1 MTFNSIAFAIF
12 LPLVFIIYWYCLRN
26 RTKAQNLFLLAASY
40 LFYAWWDWRF
50 LILILVTTAST
61 FATALGTKYGHRRT
75 WTTVNIIVN
84 LSILFF
90 FKYFNFF
97 SENLSNI
104 LSTLGMTADWF
115 TLEILLPAGISFY
128 TFQAISYSIDVYRN
142 RIEPTRDYIAFSTFI
157 AFFPQLVAGPIER
170 ATHLLPQILNR
181 RQWNYHEAVLGMRQ
195 ILWGLV
201 KKLAMADLCA
211 QTVDLI
217 FSDPDYYI
225 REFGASTLFLGAI
238 LFAFQIYGDF
248 SGYSDIAR
256 GSARL
261 FGIKLMNNFM
271 HPYFARNFREF
282 WHRWHISLM
291 QWFREYLYIPL
302 GGNRKGIFRTLIN
315 TAIVFILSGLWH
327 GASWTFVSWGA
338 FWAAIMCIG
347 TLSKQH
353 KYAPESNA
361 TWKDFPKI
369 VFIFLTVVIGWII
382 FRSPSIEFALH
393 YLDLMFTGGGIMSIP
408 TGVTPLWCVA
418 LVMGAEWFTRRQP
431 FPLKQMPKS
440 TFARFAIYWIL
451 LGIIIWANDI
461 ETGSFIYFRF

>member
-12 LPLVFIIYWYCLRN
+12 LPIVFIIYWYCLRN

-50 LILILVTTAST
+50 LILILITTVST
-61 FATALGTKYGHRRT
+61 YATALGARHGHRRA
-75 WTTVNIIVN
+75 WTAANIIIN

-97 SENLSNI
+97 SENLNRI
-104 LSTLGMTADWF
+104 LSAFGMTADWF

-142 RIEPTRDYIAFSTFI
+142 RIKPTRDYIAFSTFI

-170 ATHLLPQILNR
+170 ATQLLPQIINQ
-181 RQWNYHEAVLGMRQ
+181 RQWDYHEAVLGMRQ

-211 QTVDLI
+211 QPVDLI

-225 REFGASTLFLGAI
+225 REFGASTLLVGGI

-271 HPYFARNFREF
+271 HPYFSRNAREF
-282 WHRWHISLM
+282 WQRWHISLM

-302 GGNRKGIFRTLIN
+302 GGNRHGMARTLIN
-315 TAIVFILSGLWH
+315 TTIVFILSGLWH

-338 FWAAIMCIG
+338 FWAAIMCMG
-347 TLSKQH
+347 TLAKARRHS
-353 KYAPESNA
+353 PENHA
-361 TWKDFPKI
+361 RWKDTPKI
-369 VFIFLTVVIGWII
+369 AITFLIATIGWII
-382 FRSPSIEFALH
+382 FRSPDMEFALH
-393 YLDLMFTGGGIMSIP
+393 YFDLMITGGGILSIP
-408 TGVTPLWCVA
+408 TGITPLWIVA
-418 LVMGAEWFTRRQP
+418 FVTGAEWFTRRYP

-440 TFARFAIYWIL
+440 VIVRFIIYWIL
-451 LGIIIWANDI
+451 LGIIIWTNDI

>member
-50 LILILVTTAST
+50 LILILITTVST
-61 FATALGTKYGHRRT
+61 YATALWGKHGHRRA
-75 WTTVNIIVN
+75 WTASNIIVN

-97 SENLSNI
+97 SENLVSI
-104 LSTLGMTADWF
+104 LSTLGMTTDQF

-142 RIEPTRDYIAFSTFI
+142 KIEPTRDYIAFSTFI

-181 RQWNYHEAVLGMRQ
+181 RHWDYHEAVLGMRQ

-211 QTVDLI
+211 QPVDMI

-225 REFGASTLFLGAI
+225 REFGASTLLVGGI

-271 HPYFARNFREF
+271 HPYFSRNFREF

-291 QWFREYLYIPL
+291 QWLREYLYIPL
-302 GGNRKGIFRTLIN
+302 GGNRHGMARTLIN
-315 TAIVFILSGLWH
+315 TAIVFIVSGLWH
-327 GASWTFVSWGA
+327 GASWSFVSWGI

-347 TLSKQH
+347 TLSIPR
-353 KYAPESNA
+353 KYSPKDNA

-369 VFIFLTVVIGWII
+369 ILTFLITVIGWII
-382 FRSPSIEFALH
+382 FRSPDMESALH
-393 YLDLMFTGGGIMSIP
+393 YFNLMITGGGMLSVP
-408 TGVTPLWCVA
+408 TGITPMWIVTV
-418 LVMGAEWFTRRQP
+418 VMASEWFTRRQP

-440 TFARFAIYWIL
+440 VYARFAIYWIL
-451 LGIIIWANDI
+451 LGIIIWTNNI
-461 ETGSFIYFRF
+461 ESGSFIYFRF